1 MIEVTVRKD
10 EIKISG
16 HANYAVSGSDI
27 VCAGVTALAQT
38 LIKSIEDLTDDKI
51 EYEISP
57 GRVDI
62 KHRDLSEKSR
72 TLVDSFFIG
81 VCTIA
86 DEFPDAPV
94 ELVMNLVAE
103 DADGTKAAVEAF
115 ATMYKEAVQNAV
127 KDALKGKPP
136 KACNGGDK
144 PSMTKEQIL
153 AVKNPSERQKL
164 IAENI
169 TLFQ

>member
-1 MIEVTVRKD
+1 MIGGIFVLIFLGKDRCNLIEVTVRKD

-16 HANYAVSGSDI
+16 HANCAVFGSDI

-81 VCTIA
+81 SCMIA
-86 DEFPDAPV
+86 EEFPEYV
-94 ELVMNLVAE
+94 RIM
-103 DADGTKAAVEAF
+103 
-115 ATMYKEAVQNAV
+115 
-127 KDALKGKPP
+127 
-136 KACNGGDK
+136 
-144 PSMTKEQIL
+144 
-153 AVKNPSERQKL
+153 
-164 IAENI
+164 
-169 TLFQ
+169 